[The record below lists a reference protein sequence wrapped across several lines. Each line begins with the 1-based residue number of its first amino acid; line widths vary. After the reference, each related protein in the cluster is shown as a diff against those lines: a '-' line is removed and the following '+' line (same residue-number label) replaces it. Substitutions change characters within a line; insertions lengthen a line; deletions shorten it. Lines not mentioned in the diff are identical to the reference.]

1 MSKKLQYLIGLSA
14 LALIGLVILQ
24 INWVNHAA
32 KLREAQFDHRVSS
45 AVRTAIDKI
54 SQDKHACNA
63 LGEARM
69 CAISDLPLKVENIK
83 NNTCFDSLLNH
94 ELKYHKVNIDFEYD
108 IQWFNTKEK
117 KGLFSLA
124 FFETKPFKQSLCR
137 ISQAS
142 GLELVVRFPDKNRF
156 IYAKMSLMLI
166 SSVILILLVTTSFVM
181 TILTIMRQKRIHEM
195 TTEFITNM
203 THEFKTPLATISLAS
218 NMLRKGKV
226 ANNPAKATK
235 YADVIHEENQ
245 KLREHVEQVLSMAKL
260 EKGEFK
266 LKKHN
271 SCVHNVVQK
280 AIETVDMQVRNRDGA
295 INYDLSAAKAETELD
310 ELHMTNVISNL
321 LDNANKYSPERPEIT
336 VRTRNENNGIII
348 SVEDKGIGMSKDK
361 QKAVFDKFYRVPT
374 GNVHDVKG
382 FGLGLAYVKM
392 IVDRHDGK
400 VSVKSEPGKGSTFE
414 VFLPLNQ
421 PQAAA

>member
-1 MSKKLQYLIGLSA
+1 MSKKLQYITGVSA
-14 LALIGLVILQ
+14 LALIGLVVMQ
-24 INWVNHAA
+24 ITWVNHAA
-32 KLREAQFDHRVSS
+32 TLREAQFDHRVSMALRS
-45 AVRTAIDKI
+45 AIDKI
-54 SQDKHACNA
+54 SEDKCACNA
-63 LGEARM
+63 LGKVRNSPKDEFRM
-69 CAISDLPLKVENIK
+69 KVAYAKQNTNI
-83 NNTCFDSLLNH
+83 DSLLNH
-94 ELKYHKVNIDFEYD
+94 ELKYHKVNIDYEYD
-108 IQWFNTKEK
+108 IQWFNTKDQK
-117 KGLFSLA
+117 KNFFSFSLLDS
-124 FFETKPFKQSLCR
+124 KPFKQSLCR

-142 GLELVVRFPDKNRF
+142 GLELVINFPDKSRS
-156 IYAKMSLMLI
+156 IYAKMGLMLT
-166 SSVILILLVTTSFVM
+166 SSVILILLISASFVM

-260 EKGEFK
+260 ERGEFK
-266 LKKHN
+266 LKKCK
-271 SCVHNVVQK
+271 SCVHDVVQK
-280 AIETVDMQVRNRDGA
+280 AIETVNMQVKNRDGA
-295 INYDLSAAKAETELD
+295 ISYDLVALKAETELD

-321 LDNANKYSPERPEIT
+321 LDNANKYSPETPEIT
-336 VRTRNENNGIII
+336 VRTRNENNGIVI

-392 IVDRHDGK
+392 IVDRHEGK

-414 VFLPLNQ
+414 VYLPLNNQ
-421 PQAAA
+421 QAA